1 VQQAQASREDR
12 IRAVAAVI
20 AQYDVTSRQL
30 PSSGRLP
37 HDLARALAERAVDA
51 VMAADSTMRQ
61 PFSKGA

>member
-20 AQYDVTSRQL
+20 AQHDVTSRQL

-61 PFSKGA
+61 QSSNGA

>member
-1 VQQAQASREDR
+1 
-12 IRAVAAVI
+12 VAAVI

>member
-1 VQQAQASREDR
+1 M
-12 IRAVAAVI
+12 AAVI
-20 AQYDVTSRQL
+20 AQHDVTSRQL

-61 PFSKGA
+61 QSSKGA